1 MTSVLSTAAV
11 VPSTTPSS
19 SDLICFSFDDCS
31 ISCFLD
37 LRGVSLGSCMT
48 AIGSVALLSLLL
60 TALDGSNLRATGMI
74 SVCCSASGSLV
85 MLMP

>member
-11 VPSTTPSS
+11 VPSATPSS
-19 SDLICFSFDDCS
+19 SNIICFTLDDCS
-31 ISCFLD
+31 MARLLD

-48 AIGSVALLSLLL
+48 SVALLSLLL

-85 MLMP
+85 ILIP